1 MNAKELYK
9 NWSQELQSHKST
21 IFSVLLAVVL
31 LMLPNLFAAFLPF
44 FSFTGLGLWA
54 FGLGVPLAL
63 MSLGLPVR
71 TILWLASPLLLI
83 GPATCLYLKE
93 TTTLPSTFL
102 FLAMQETDKSE
113 MFVFMAQGLAA
124 SLMTLAIV
132 AVFVWL
138 MLKRI
143 PKGYRFP
150 VSLRWLVLFFLAV
163 PVVKDL
169 VTSGPRYAALAA
181 SQRFLTTYPFSTA
194 NAVREAFDIRSQVH
208 GRNDLMSKMEVK
220 QAEPEI
226 PSKQNEIHMLVVG
239 ESARRDSFGLYGYER
254 ETTPLLK
261 RTPGV
266 MAFQDVTAMATM
278 TLLAVP
284 SILTPTPPGNI
295 LATTR
300 EPSVLTAYRKAGF
313 KVYWLSTQRKH
324 GTYDTLTSI
333 FSEDADESEFL
344 GGIFDATGRGAYSGK
359 KDIHLLPVVEKIL
372 ARNESRVLLVLHTM
386 GSHGPYGVR
395 YPKSQ
400 EAFKSKQTGVLD
412 ITSEMALRESDKPE
426 DLQQLTNAYD
436 NTIFSTDFLLAN
448 LIHLLNGKNS
458 RSWFCYLSDHGE
470 NGADVQTA
478 RFMHGVMTP
487 DVLKVPMVMWLS
499 EEYRR
504 CHPAKAE
511 ALQANV
517 SKPFSATCT
526 YHTLLDLG
534 GLSASNLRPEW
545 SAAAKDFKPGPRTLY
560 GNAGNNV
567 IDYDKEVAPMY
578 AETRKGW
585 HPLKPKS
592 VKMAETGA
600 E

>member
-1 MNAKELYK
+1 MKARELLK
-9 NWSQELQSHKST
+9 NWSHELQSQRRS

-31 LMLPNLFAAFLPF
+31 LMLPNLFAVFLPF

-63 MSLGLPVR
+63 MSLGIPVR

-113 MFVFMAQGLAA
+113 MSVFMAQGLAA
-124 SLMTLAIV
+124 SLMTLVII
-132 AVFVWL
+132 AVYVWL

-143 PKGYRFP
+143 PKVYRFP
-150 VSLRWLVLFFLAV
+150 VSLRWIVLFFLAV
-163 PVVKDL
+163 PVLKDL
-169 VTSGPRYAALAA
+169 VTIGPRYATLAA
-181 SQRFLTTYPFSTA
+181 KQRFLTTYPFSTA
-194 NAVREAFDIRSQVH
+194 NAIHEAFDIRSQVR

-220 QAEPEI
+220 QAELEI
-226 PSKQNEIHMLVVG
+226 PSNKSEIHMLVVG

-266 MAFQDVTAMATM
+266 MAFQDVTAMATI

-300 EPSVLTAYRKAGF
+300 EPSVLSAYRKAGF

-344 GGIFDATGRGAYSGK
+344 GGIFDAYGGGAYSGK

-386 GSHGPYGVR
+386 GSHSPYGMR
-395 YPKSQ
+395 YPKSH
-400 EAFKSKQTGVLD
+400 EVFKSERTGRDDSVPEL
-412 ITSEMALRESDKPE
+412 ALRESNKNE

-448 LIHLLNGKNS
+448 LIHLLKGKNS

-470 NGADVQTA
+470 NGADAQTA

-504 CHPAKAE
+504 CHPTKAE
-511 ALQANV
+511 ALQANI

-545 SAAAKDFKPGPRTLY
+545 SAAAKDFKPGPRTFY
-560 GNAGNNV
+560 GYSGNNV

-592 VKMAETGA
+592 VKMAEMGA